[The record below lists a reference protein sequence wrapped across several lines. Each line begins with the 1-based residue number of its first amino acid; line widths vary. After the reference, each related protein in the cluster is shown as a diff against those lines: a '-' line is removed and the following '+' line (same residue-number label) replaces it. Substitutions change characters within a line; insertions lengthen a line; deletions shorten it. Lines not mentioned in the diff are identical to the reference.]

1 MQQNLIE
8 DILLERLSK
17 NPQLERLA
25 YDTEEPIFIKN
36 LENVQGDERDVILFS
51 VGYGPDSKG
60 HVSMNFGPL
69 NNEGGE
75 RRLNV
80 AVSRARSEMI
90 VFSTLRSEQID
101 LKRSMAKGVEGLKN
115 FLEFAK
121 TGTIIN
127 NASNSSLLTYHS
139 SFITPNSSLPTLV
152 ADELRQQGFEV
163 ETMVGSS
170 EFKVDVAVV
179 DPDHPERYLIGILC
193 DGKNYYETKTAR
205 DREIVQPTVLGRLH
219 WNVMRVW
226 AVDWYANH
234 EAVVDR
240 IKKKIEDIRNHK
252 EPAETE
258 AVPELKVEPLAAAP
272 SAPSFPLPH
281 RAGRGGSP
289 SRDIKNIPMSE
300 IKKALIYVTEQS
312 ISLPAEDLKR
322 VAAQLLG
329 FTHRGSRIDAVLDN
343 AIAILQK
350 EGRLKNTGGMISV
363 ADN

>member
-1 MQQNLIE
+1 
-8 DILLERLSK
+8 
-17 NPQLERLA
+17 
-25 YDTEEPIFIKN
+25 
-36 LENVQGDERDVILFS
+36 
-51 VGYGPDSKG
+51 
-60 HVSMNFGPL
+60 
-69 NNEGGE
+69 
-75 RRLNV
+75 
-80 AVSRARSEMI
+80 MI

-101 LKRSMAKGVEGLKN
+101 LKRSQAKGVEGLKN

-127 NASNSSLLTYHS
+127 NASNSLSDSPSLTGRDEEGLS
-139 SFITPNSSLPTLV
+139 SLV

-179 DPDHPERYLIGILC
+179 DPDHPERYLLGILC

-252 EPAETE
+252 EPEESETE
-258 AVPELKVEPLAAAP
+258 AVPELKVEPLATAP
-272 SAPSFPLPH
+272 SAPSFSLPH
-281 RAGRGGSP
+281 REGRGGSP
-289 SRDIKNIPMSE
+289 SRDIKDIPMSE
-300 IKKALIYVTEQS
+300 IHFFLLCMKVKSEN
-312 ISLPAEDLKR
+312 E
-322 VAAQLLG
+322 VAQWCPTLSHPMDCLFILFNGSSVVFQGRITSGNLVAQEH
-329 FTHRGSRIDAVLDN
+329 FINSRILVLREQVN
-343 AIAILQK
+343 KSSTSSPIILPGPLV
-350 EGRLKNTGGMISV
+350 ET
-363 ADN
+363 